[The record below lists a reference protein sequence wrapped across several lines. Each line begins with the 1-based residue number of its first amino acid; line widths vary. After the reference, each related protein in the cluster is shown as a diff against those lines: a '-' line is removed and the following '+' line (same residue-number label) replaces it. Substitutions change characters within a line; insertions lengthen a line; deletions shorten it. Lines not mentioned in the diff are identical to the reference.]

1 MNTRSASKIAI
12 LTTTLILLLAALIL
26 QVYAANDFKFEE
38 VTQSR
43 SGANNDWVFSWK
55 TESYEN
61 YAWIQFKGG
70 GITNVWTSISNESYA
85 REDDRTYVK
94 FAALVSDPSGL
105 TFEFRA
111 RVQYCVRH
119 DELGDCD
126 QQAKTGWSTVEVE
139 FD

>member
-1 MNTRSASKIAI
+1 MNTRNANKIAGLMI
-12 LTTTLILLLAALIL
+12 ALILLLAALIL
-26 QVYAANDFKFEE
+26 QVYAAEDFKFEE
-38 VTQSR
+38 VT
-43 SGANNDWVFSWK
+43 AENDWEFSWL
-55 TESYEN
+55 TELYEN

-70 GITNVWTSISNESYA
+70 GITSVWTSISNESYA
-85 REDDRTYVK
+85 RVNNRTHVK

-126 QQAKTGWSTVEVE
+126 QQAKTGWSTLAVE

>member
-1 MNTRSASKIAI
+1 MKTRSASKIAG
-12 LTTTLILLLAALIL
+12 LMTALILLLVTLIV
-26 QVYAANDFKFEE
+26 QVYAAEDFTFEE
-38 VTQSR
+38 VT
-43 SGANNDWVFSWK
+43 AENDWEFSWL
-55 TESYEN
+55 TELYEN

-85 REDDRTYVK
+85 RINNRTHVK

-105 TFEFRA
+105 TFDFRA

-126 QQAKTGWSTVEVE
+126 QQTKTGWSTLAVE